1 VGVITCSE
9 PVHTP
14 GARIRTR
21 EGGYIWLFPR
31 TRSSLE
37 LLTMPQHAWHI
48 AVGQVVLALLVGI
61 ATACQPAINAKFAQY
76 TPSRIYGGLLNF
88 AVGLLVMI
96 VVLLAFRAPAPTGAQ
111 VAQAPWWSWI
121 GGVLGAF
128 FVTMSII
135 LLPKMGAAVFVS
147 LVVAGQLVG
156 AAVIDHYGLL
166 DVTARPMSWG
176 RIFGVVLLIAGVI
189 CIRKL

>member
-1 VGVITCSE
+1 MTQNSW
-9 PVHTP
+9 T
-14 GARIRTR
+14 
-21 EGGYIWLFPR
+21 
-31 TRSSLE
+31 
-37 LLTMPQHAWHI
+37 I

-61 ATACQPAINAKFAQY
+61 ATACQPPINAKFAQF
-76 TPSRIYGGLLNF
+76 TPSRIYGSVLNF
-88 AVGLLVMI
+88 AVGLAVMLT
-96 VVLLAFRAPAPTGAQ
+96 VLATYSIATRTPAPNMQQ

-121 GGVLGAF
+121 GGILGAF

-147 LVVAGQLVG
+147 VVVAGQLVG

-176 RIFGVVLLIAGVI
+176 RIFGVLLLIAGVI